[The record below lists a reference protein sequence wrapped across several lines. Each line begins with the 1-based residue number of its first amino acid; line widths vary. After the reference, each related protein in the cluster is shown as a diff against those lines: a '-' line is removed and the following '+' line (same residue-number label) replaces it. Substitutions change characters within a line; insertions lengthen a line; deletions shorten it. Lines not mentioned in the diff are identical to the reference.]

1 MIEKPGFEIAA
12 GVGHFGIAM
21 HRLEGVADFGVAGQ
35 IGDAVGEKAD
45 YGNNAEHHDA
55 GADRQPGENLGD
67 EHPEDPIERR
77 CEQSDS

>member
-1 MIEKPGFEIAA
+1 MRDEIGRRGAHDEKPGLEIAA

-45 YGNNAEHHDA
+45 HGNNAEHYDA
-55 GADRQPGENLGD
+55 GAHR
-67 EHPEDPIERR
+67 
-77 CEQSDS
+77 